1 MYGSGRK
8 VNYLSQEARK
18 VVVSE
23 QATAD
28 TKNGEEGEGQTE
40 GSERQA
46 KVTEP
51 WNKVLGQQMREG
63 KTMAEAA
70 QEWKEKKAE

>member
-8 VNYLSQEARK
+8 VN
-18 VVVSE
+18 
-23 QATAD
+23 
-28 TKNGEEGEGQTE
+28 GP
-40 GSERQA
+40 
-46 KVTEP
+46 EP
-51 WNKVLGQQMREG
+51 WNKFLGQQLREG